1 MKVAKSKPA
10 PASIAPEAPSTPKKP
25 KAVPGERAEPKPPKA
40 PLVAAQAP
48 TKVSRA
54 VAAMP
59 AAKHRA
65 AEVAP
70 KAPAKGVAR
79 SKPASRNSR
88 PVYVVRS
95 GAPAGRPDFEAAFSS
110 KQEAVQFL
118 ANQHGLDTEE
128 TRKLNREMALK
139 LNRKWHGSEACAI
152 KEIPMSPDRAK
163 RALSGELFESV

>member
-1 MKVAKSKPA
+1 
-10 PASIAPEAPSTPKKP
+10 
-25 KAVPGERAEPKPPKA
+25 
-40 PLVAAQAP
+40 
-48 TKVSRA
+48 
-54 VAAMP
+54 
-59 AAKHRA
+59 
-65 AEVAP
+65 
-70 KAPAKGVAR
+70 VAR